1 VSTKKTTTVTSEKTL
16 EPSSAWVV
24 MVLQLVC
31 VIGYPI
37 LVAFTSLR
45 ETPTV
50 AVPILLLL
58 IVLNIWTLIGY
69 YVVEPNM
76 ARVMVFFGTYRGTV
90 RENGFFWTNSFTL
103 KKKVSLRSHNLDS
116 DMLKV
121 NDSLG
126 NPVEISAVIVWAVN
140 ETARATFDVEDYEHY
155 VRVQSDAAVRQ
166 LATSHPYDNSSGT
179 DESITL
185 RGSTD
190 LVAGELEVGLRA
202 RLASAGIEVVE
213 ARLNHLAYAPEIA
226 SAMLQRQQAKAIVDA
241 RHLIVEGAVGM
252 VDMAL
257 NQLSDKNI
265 LELDDER
272 RATLVGN
279 LLVVLCAQSSPTPV
293 VNTGSLYN

>member
-1 VSTKKTTTVTSEKTL
+1 MSTKKTTTVTSEKTL